1 MLSGPFDL
9 VLEHGYISLETL
21 VDLSLSLHLSLHRLQ
36 VLQLNEVR
44 LDATLLKLLGNLAGN
59 GSGFTVL
66 LLHLSKLIVFS

>member
-44 LDATLLKLLGNLAGN
+44 LDASLLKLLGNLAGN

-66 LLHLSKLIVFS
+66 LLHLLKLIVFS